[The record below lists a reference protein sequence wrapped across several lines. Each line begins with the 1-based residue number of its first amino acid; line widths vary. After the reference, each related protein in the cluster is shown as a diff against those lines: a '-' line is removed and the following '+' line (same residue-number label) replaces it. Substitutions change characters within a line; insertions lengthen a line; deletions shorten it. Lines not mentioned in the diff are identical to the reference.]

1 MARHKIITGLDIGT
15 DTIKILA
22 ACKNP
27 KNEDFKVLFFDKI
40 NSFGLQKGRV
50 INPKEV
56 TNKIS
61 SLISKLQKTYNQRI
75 DSAFINVN
83 GSKLQIVPNH
93 GLISVSPANQ
103 KVCQEDIDRILQET
117 QNINLPS
124 NREILDIFPKEWILD
139 GEREIK
145 DPLALQGVRL
155 EVEASLLSAFSPDLE
170 NLTEAVTEAGLQVE
184 DIIPSSLAASSAV
197 LSPYQKELGVA
208 LLDIGAATCGLAVF
222 EEGVFLDLSVFPVG
236 SANITNDIAIGLRTE
251 IDIAEKI
258 KKDIGSCISLSQGSK
273 KKKVE
278 INPSNFLS
286 SFKKEEVGKE
296 ESKKPFLTFSEKQL
310 RKIIEARVG
319 EIFELVQKELKKIS
333 RQGLLPAG
341 IVLTGG
347 GAKLPGIVEMAK
359 RELKLPCKLGYPRNF
374 SGLEK
379 DCSLATVCG
388 LVLEGQD
395 VSQKSLSFGLD
406 SRGLGAK
413 IKRIFRIFIP

>member
-50 INPKEV
+50 INPQEV